1 MSSEPELKK
10 QKIEKE
16 QEEMT
21 TTETKPL
28 NICTH
33 SGSFHADESLAVYML
48 RLLPRYAQGQLTR
61 SRDPKDWEAADI
73 VVDVGAVYDGVKFF
87 DHHQRGFTE
96 TFDDKHSTKLSS
108 AGLIYKHFGKEIIT
122 HLTSVKEPS
131 ILDLLYVKI
140 YEDFIEA
147 IDANDNG
154 INKYETEHPSAPR
167 FKDRAITLPSIVSN
181 LNPLWNEDSS
191 DAAFDAKFGIAC
203 QIMGNVFVDVVKNVG
218 LSWLPAKQIVLQ
230 TVARR
235 FEDHNSGKIL
245 IFDQFVPW
253 KDHLFEIEREL
264 GIEGEILYALF
275 EDSGKNWRIAAVP
288 KAASSFESRKAL
300 PEQWRGLRDEA
311 LSEASGVEGCV
322 FIHAAGFIGGAKT
335 KEGVLKLAELS
346 L

>member
-10 QKIEKE
+10 QKT
-16 QEEMT
+16 EETMSA
-21 TTETKPL
+21 EPVQAL

-48 RLLPRYAQGQLTR
+48 RLLPRYGRGELTR

-122 HLTSVKEPS
+122 QLTSVKEEAV
-131 ILDLLYVKI
+131 LDLLHVKI

-154 INKYETEHPSAPR
+154 INKFETEHPSAPR

-181 LNPLWNEDSS
+181 LNPLWNEDNS
-191 DAAFDAKFGIAC
+191 DAAFDAKFSIAC

-230 TVARR
+230 TINRR
-235 FEDHNSGKIL
+235 LEDHKSGKIL

-253 KDHLFEIEREL
+253 KEHLFELEKEL

-300 PEQWRGLRDEA
+300 PEKWRGLRDDV

-335 KEGVLKLAELS
+335 KEAVLKLAELS